1 MSSEQ
6 WDESLFNF
14 GFLPHCRD
22 CFISWSAVIAMIF
35 CNVSLFFF
43 LLETVRLLLA
53 SVPYPLWSLK
63 QGIYFFFFF
72 LFILILFFFFSL
84 LSRNYFLCLKKL
96 TASFINTLL
105 SSCWKHF
112 LLLIIWWNC
121 ILFHVI
127 TSHVLSLESL
137 IAFSN
142 HSSPS
147 PLSTSISSCCFLHTH
162 IFFFSFMLPAYV

>member
-14 GFLPHCRD
+14 GFLPHCWD

-35 CNVSLFFF
+35 CNVSPFSFCGFFFF
-43 LLETVRLLLA
+43 LETVHLLLA
-53 SVPYPLWSLK
+53 SVPYPLWTLK
-63 QGIYFFFFF
+63 QGIYLIFFF
-72 LFILILFFFFSL
+72 LQRLSL
-84 LSRNYFLCLKKL
+84 LSRNYFLCLTKP
-96 TASFINTLL
+96 TVSFINTLL
-105 SSCWKHF
+105 FSRWKHF
-112 LLLIIWWNC
+112 LLLIIWWNY

-127 TSHVLSLESL
+127 TSHVISLEPL

-147 PLSTSISSCCFLHTH
+147 SLSTSLLLLVTSCTP
-162 IFFFSFMLPAYV
+162 IFSFV